1 MKNIIF
7 ITSIICISL
16 FSCSKDE
23 EYTIINLNNNKI
35 SILGHGG
42 LGVGVSQYPL
52 DSYEAV
58 EKAISMGADG
68 SEIDVQITKDS
79 VLVCFHDSYLEEA
92 TNATG
97 AIYAMNWADIENVT
111 FKDSPYQRYKIS
123 NLDQIFAYSGGG
135 DHLYTFDIK
144 FKNPDQS
151 VANRDI
157 FQRALIRLIEKYHI
171 EKNVTLESQDSDFL
185 LSLKAKKS
193 GLNLFIY
200 DDFEVALNTATELGL
215 KGITVRADDISAE
228 QVTEAHNNGIFV
240 AVFSTTRLNHKE
252 VIQKNVDIIQTD
264 DLEDLI
270 DRLK

>member
-1 MKNIIF
+1 MQKSAF
-7 ITSIICISL
+7 ITAIICIFL

-23 EYTIINLNNNKI
+23 EYTINNLNNNKI

-52 DSYEAV
+52 DSYEGVA
-58 EKAISMGADG
+58 KAISLGADG

-79 VLVCFHDSYLEEA
+79 VLVLFHDTNLEEA
-92 TNATG
+92 TDVSG
-97 AIYAMNWADIENVT
+97 QIYAMNWAEVKNAT
-111 FKDSPYQRYKIS
+111 YKDSPYQRYKIAS
-123 NLDQIFAYSGGG
+123 LDQVFEYNGGG
-135 DHLYTFDIK
+135 GHMYTFDIK

-151 VANRDI
+151 IANRDI
-157 FQRALIRLIEKYHI
+157 FQRALIRIIEKYHI
-171 EKNVTLESQDSDFL
+171 ENTVTLESPDPDFL
-185 LSLKAKKS
+185 ESLQVKKS

-200 DDFEVALNTATELGL
+200 DDVEIALNTAKELGL

-228 QVTEAHNNGIFV
+228 QVTDAHNNGIFV
-240 AVFSTTRLNHKE
+240 AVFSTTRLNHKD

-270 DRLK
+270 ERLK

>member
-1 MKNIIF
+1 MQKSAF
-7 ITSIICISL
+7 ITAIICIFL

-23 EYTIINLNNNKI
+23 EYDINNLNNNKI

-52 DSYEAV
+52 DSYEGV
-58 EKAISMGADG
+58 EKAISLGADG

-79 VLVCFHDSYLEEA
+79 VLVLFHDTNLEEA
-92 TNATG
+92 TNASG
-97 AIYAMNWADIENVT
+97 QIYAMNWDEVKDAT
-111 FKDSPYQRYKIS
+111 FKSPPYQQYKIS
-123 NLDQIFAYSGGG
+123 TLDQVFTYSGGSG
-135 DHLYTFDIK
+135 NMYTFDIK

-151 VANRDI
+151 VTNRDI

-171 EKNVTLESQDSDFL
+171 ENKITIESPDPDFL
-185 LSLKAKKS
+185 KSLQAKKS

-200 DDFEVALNTATELGL
+200 DDVEIALNTAKELGL

-228 QVTEAHNNGIFV
+228 QVTDAHNNGIFV

-270 DRLK
+270 ERLK